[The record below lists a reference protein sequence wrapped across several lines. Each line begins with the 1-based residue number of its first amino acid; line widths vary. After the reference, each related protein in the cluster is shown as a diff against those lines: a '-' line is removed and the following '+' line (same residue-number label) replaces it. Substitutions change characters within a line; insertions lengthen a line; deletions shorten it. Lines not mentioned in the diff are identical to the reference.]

1 VGEHAVVRSRQI
13 VSWREVGR
21 WPEEETVGERLFI
34 NCNRA
39 IVEAAILSGCRF
51 FTGYP
56 FTPATE
62 CLEQASHRLP
72 ESGGVYLQAE
82 SEVSVINMLMGAS
95 AAGFRCM
102 TATSGAGFSLMQE
115 AVSHMAGIAE
125 LPAVIVNVSR
135 GGPGFGNLAPTQGDY
150 FQATRG
156 GGAGDYRCLVFGPS
170 TVQEAVDVTKLAF
183 AAADKYRT
191 PAIILS
197 DQMLAETTEACDLGE
212 PIAEEPVTK
221 WWATTGCKGRQPI
234 YSGRPGKDYGP
245 HAEYLAGNLTLN
257 LIGLEGSDL
266 DSFEAHMLRLAAKYR
281 RIEDAEVRTE
291 TLGLHDAE
299 LAVVAFGT
307 AARLIRPAIEQ
318 ARAEGL
324 EVGLLRPITLWP
336 FPSRLVA
343 ETAGRVRA
351 FLVVEMSMGQMVE
364 DVRLAVEGRVPVH
377 LFGTL
382 GGVIP
387 RPEAVGRKIREI
399 LGVVTSAV
407 PV

>member
-1 VGEHAVVRSRQI
+1 MTRVRQQ
-13 VSWREVGR
+13 
-21 WPEEETVGERLFI
+21 LFI

-39 IVEAAILSGCRF
+39 IVEAAILSDCRF

-72 ESGGVYLQAE
+72 ESGGVYVQAE

-170 TVQEAVDVTKLAF
+170 TVQEAVDVTKVAF
-183 AAADKYRT
+183 ALADKYRT

-197 DQMLAETTEACDLGE
+197 DQMLAETTEACDLGD
-212 PIAEEPVTK
+212 PLPEEPVTK
-221 WWATTGCKGRQPI
+221 WWATTGCKGRDPI

-245 HAEYLAGNLTLN
+245 RAEYLAGNLTLN
-257 LIGLEGSDL
+257 LIGLEGD
-266 DSFEAHMLRLAAKYR
+266 DPDTFEAHMVRLQDKYR
-281 RIEDAEVRTE
+281 RIEEREVRVE
-291 TLGLHDAE
+291 TLGLDDAE
-299 LAVVAFGT
+299 VAVVAFGT
-307 AARLIRPAIEQ
+307 AARLIRPAIEE
-318 ARAEGL
+318 ARLDGL
-324 EVGLLRPITLWP
+324 RVGLLRPITLWP

-343 ETAGRVRA
+343 EAAAHVGSL
-351 FLVVEMSMGQMVE
+351 LVVEMSMGQMVE
-364 DVRLAVEGRVPVH
+364 DVRLAVEGRAPVH
-377 LFGTL
+377 LFSTL
-382 GGVIP
+382 GGVVP
-387 RPEAVGRKIREI
+387 RPDAVGRKIREV
-399 LGVVTSAV
+399 LGVVTSAGAV
-407 PV
+407 